1 MTTKAEA
8 LSIGA
13 AMQAAMNAASK
24 QDATDTAAPRGRTP
38 NTPATPAAAELL
50 PAVAARMEATQ
61 DQLSTAL
68 AEQKTRVCAVAQQLK
83 YEGSLNPDALENGAR
98 DAIRRINL
106 AVFELGGYL
115 LLLRE
120 ACEHS
125 KFLPALERLEL
136 EPRVAQQYMQI
147 TNRFS
152 NAKTS
157 SHLAGLGKS
166 KLMEMLVLD
175 QEQLEE
181 FALTGQTG
189 ELKLDDVAS
198 MSVRELRTK
207 LREARQE
214 KAAVEKVLT
223 RKNEQIDKLQL
234 VQVLPPNE
242 LLHEIKKKALAVS
255 HDALGAIRG
264 GVRQALLAIHDAPD
278 GPNKD
283 VFMASMLGELQ
294 AELTVLRNE
303 FNLPD
308 VSSAA
313 DQALAAEVAQWAK

>member
-1 MTTKAEA
+1 MSRTKNE
-8 LSIGA
+8 
-13 AMQAAMNAASK
+13 
-24 QDATDTAAPRGRTP
+24 
-38 NTPATPAAAELL
+38 PATPVAAELL
-50 PAVAARMEATQ
+50 PAVATRMEATQ
-61 DQLSTAL
+61 NELSTVL
-68 AEQKTRVCAVAQQLK
+68 AEQQTRVRTVAQQLN
-83 YEGSLNPDALENGAR
+83 YEGSLQADALENGAR

-115 LLLRE
+115 LMLRE

-147 TNRFS
+147 TNKFS

-166 KLMEMLVLD
+166 RLMEMLVLD

-189 ELKLDDVAS
+189 ELKLDDVAT
-198 MSVRELRTK
+198 MSVRELRAK

-214 KAAVEKVLT
+214 KTAVEKVLET
-223 RKNEQIDKLQL
+223 KNKQIDKLQL
-234 VQVLPPNE
+234 VHVLPPQE
-242 LLHEIKKKALAVS
+242 LMHEVKKKALAVS
-255 HDALGAIRG
+255 HDALGALRG
-264 GVRQALLAIHDAPD
+264 GVRQALTAINDAPD
-278 GPNKD
+278 EPNKA

-294 AELTVLRNE
+294 AELNAIRTE

-308 VSSAA
+308 VSTAA
-313 DQALAAEVAQWAK
+313 DQALAADVAAWAN

>member
-1 MTTKAEA
+1 MSRTKNE
-8 LSIGA
+8 
-13 AMQAAMNAASK
+13 
-24 QDATDTAAPRGRTP
+24 
-38 NTPATPAAAELL
+38 PATPVAAELL
-50 PAVAARMEATQ
+50 PAVATRMEATQ
-61 DQLSTAL
+61 NELSTVL
-68 AEQKTRVCAVAQQLK
+68 AEQQTRVRTVAQQLN
-83 YEGSLNPDALENGAR
+83 YEGSLQADALENGAR

-115 LLLRE
+115 LMLRE

-147 TNRFS
+147 TNKFS

-166 KLMEMLVLD
+166 RLMEMLVLD

-189 ELKLDDVAS
+189 ELKLDDVAT
-198 MSVRELRTK
+198 MSVRELRAK

-214 KAAVEKVLT
+214 KTAVEKVLET
-223 RKNEQIDKLQL
+223 KNKQIDKLQL
-234 VQVLPPNE
+234 VHVLPPQE
-242 LLHEIKKKALAVS
+242 LMHEVKKKALAVS
-255 HDALGAIRG
+255 HDALGALRG
-264 GVRQALLAIHDAPD
+264 GVRQALTAINDAPD
-278 GPNKD
+278 EPNKA

-294 AELTVLRNE
+294 AELNAIRTE

-308 VSSAA
+308 MSTAA
-313 DQALAAEVAQWAK
+313 DQALAADVAAWAN